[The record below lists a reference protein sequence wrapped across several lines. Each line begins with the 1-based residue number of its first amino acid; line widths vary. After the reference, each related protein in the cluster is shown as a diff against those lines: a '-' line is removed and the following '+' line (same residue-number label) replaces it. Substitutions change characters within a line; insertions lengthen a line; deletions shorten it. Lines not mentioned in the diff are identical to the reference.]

1 MAATR
6 EATRRLVSIGV
17 AAGLVGC
24 SPQTLRDM
32 EQRGEIPPAA
42 RVEGLGRRF
51 YDLAAVEQI
60 RRTREARKARADMPL
75 DAA

>member
-1 MAATR
+1 MAATL

-17 AAGLVGC
+17 AAGMVGC

-32 EQRGEIPPAA
+32 EHRGEIPPAA

-51 YDLAAVEQI
+51 YDIAEVEQI
-60 RRTREARKARADMPL
+60 RRTREERKVVATAPL
-75 DAA
+75 EAA